1 MKMEFKDFSLFL
13 NHTKVKRF
21 VDDLA
26 SGKIMGT
33 KCKKCGLNLYPPR
46 ADCPE
51 CYSSEME
58 WVALKTQGK
67 LATYTMIYVPPDHFT
82 TILQMPFSK
91 FRFEPCPIG
100 LLELEN
106 GLRIM
111 GWIPK
116 VNPKEIKVDMA
127 LKAEPQVL
135 PGGKVTIVLNPV

>member
-58 WVALKTQGK
+58 WVALKAQGK

-116 VNPKEIKVDMA
+116 VNPKEIKVDMT